1 MTLNS
6 TNESS
11 SSYTNAAYS
20 SKGVSGLASG
30 IDTESLVQSML
41 SGVQNKIDKQT
52 QKQKQIE
59 FKQEAYRDVIT
70 SINDFKSKYFSLTS
84 NSSIRL
90 ASLYGSMEAESST
103 KAVSV
108 TAANGGEDANFN
120 IQVARLA
127 TKTSVSSSKAS
138 TGTINSSASVADTAK
153 AQSFKYE
160 RTVNIKIG
168 DTTAKADLTGIS
180 DASEACSRINAAAG
194 KNIVSTTDSV
204 AVTSAD
210 GKALTQKFY
219 RGGSEYTGSVKITT
233 NTTYTDADGNALTYN
248 KDENKYYKANGEEFT
263 DTASVK
269 SHTTAT
275 YKDESGNEL
284 NVKYFDSEN
293 NEYTGDVNTSANV
306 VSKLTF
312 TNDEEFELSGTAAGM
327 AILGLGETVKSTAAK
342 DEDGNTIDNK
352 FEVTSTGFNANFAE
366 VGKASGTVDICLDGV
381 TKSFEIKEGESMTD
395 LADKVKKSFGTTIS
409 FTQDSS
415 TGAWNISAAGTG
427 RQLSISAKAD
437 TMEAIGFG
445 SNTTTV
451 ANQMLRTDSA
461 AKLGIGTEG
470 DTTTEYSFSINGCD
484 IKYTAEDSISSIMNK
499 INSSDAGVTMS
510 YNDLSDKFSIASN
523 STGEGFDI
531 SISGDDEGLFAK
543 LGFTMSGEDLDVGS
557 VKAGQNAIVNIDG
570 VTVERASNDFA
581 YNGMNISL
589 KSTTGNYL
597 DENGNFTENSDGS
610 LATVDGSVDNKA
622 EINTKRDV
630 TKIVDTLKAFVEDY
644 NKLIEDLNKKIHEDA
659 DYKKYPPLTDA
670 QKKEMS
676 DKEIELWEEK
686 TKVGLLRNDKDIS
699 TFLTEMRSAMYT
711 KGDSKFVLSNI
722 GINSSSEWSDFGKLS
737 IDEDTLKKA
746 LQSEPNEVA
755 KIFVGD
761 NGLATKLNK
770 ICDKCA
776 GTSSGAPG
784 ALVQIAGVKGKGTE
798 KNNQMQ
804 KELDSIKE
812 RLAKLNLTYETRK
825 ERFWKSFNAMEQ
837 AISSMNSQGDQLS
850 NFFM

>member
-6 TNESS
+6 TSESS
-11 SSYTNAAYS
+11 TYTNAAYS

-30 IDTESLVQSML
+30 IDTESVVQSML
-41 SGVQNKIDKQT
+41 SGIQVKIDKQT

-59 FKQEAYRDVIT
+59 YKQEAYRDVIT

-84 NSSIRL
+84 SSSIRL
-90 ASLYGSMEAESST
+90 ASLYGSMEAESSS
-103 KAVSV
+103 KAVSI
-108 TAANGGEDANFN
+108 TAANGNDDANFSM
-120 IQVARLA
+120 QVARLA
-127 TKTSVSSSKAS
+127 TNTSVSSAKAS
-138 TGTINSSASVADTAK
+138 TGSISSSANAADTAK
-153 AQSFKYE
+153 AASFKYE

-168 DTTAKADLTGIS
+168 DNTSTVDLTGIT
-180 DASEACSRINAAAG
+180 DASDACSRINAAVG
-194 KNIVSTTDSV
+194 SNIVSTTDSV
-204 AVTSAD
+204 TAADAD
-210 GKALTQKFY
+210 GKALTQKLY
-219 RGGSEYTGSVKITT
+219 KNGSEYTGNVKITT
-233 NTTYTDADGNALTYN
+233 DTTYTDADGNALTYN
-248 KDENKYYKANGEEFT
+248 KDENKYYKANGDEYT

-269 SHTTAT
+269 SHTTAK
-275 YKDESGNEL
+275 YYDESGNEL
-284 NVKYFDSEN
+284 NVKYFSSDDS
-293 NEYTGDVNTSANV
+293 EYTGDVNTSANV

-312 TNDEEFELSGTAAGM
+312 TNTSEFELSGTAAGM
-327 AILGLGETVKSTAAK
+327 AILGLGETAKSTAAK
-342 DEDGNTIDNK
+342 DEDGNTIENK
-352 FEVTSTGFNANFAE
+352 FELTSTGFNANFAE
-366 VGKASGTVDICLDGV
+366 VGKASGSVDISLDGV
-381 TKSFEIKEGESMTD
+381 TKSFDIKEGESMSD
-395 LADKVKKSFGTTIS
+395 LAEKVKKSFGTTIS
-409 FTQDSS
+409 FTQDSA
-415 TGAWNISAAGTG
+415 TGAWSITAAGTG

-445 SNTTTV
+445 ANTTTV

-461 AKLGIGTEG
+461 AKLGIGTAG
-470 DTTTEYSFSINGCD
+470 DETEYSFSINGCD
-484 IKYTAEDSISSIMNK
+484 IKYTADDTISSIMNK
-499 INSSDAGVTMS
+499 INSSDAGVKMS
-510 YNDLSDKFSIASN
+510 YNDLSDKFSIES
-523 STGEGFDI
+523 SSSGEGFDI
-531 SISGDDEGLFAK
+531 AIEGDDEGLFAK
-543 LGFTMSGEDLDVGS
+543 LGFTMSGDSLDASS

-570 VTVERASNDFA
+570 VTVERANNDFT

-597 DENGNFTENSDGS
+597 DENGNFTENADGS
-610 LATVDGSVDNKA
+610 LATVDGTDDNKA
-622 EINTKRDV
+622 EINTSRDV

-644 NKLIEDLNKKIHEDA
+644 NKIIEDLNKKIHEDA

-686 TKVGLLRNDKDIS
+686 TKVGLLRGDKDIS
-699 TFLTEMRSAMYT
+699 TFLSDMRSAMYT
-711 KGDSKFVLSNI
+711 KGDSKYVLSNI

-761 NGLATKLNK
+761 NGLATRLNK

-798 KNNQMQ
+798 KNNQIQ
-804 KELDSIKE
+804 TELDAIKE
-812 RLAKLNLTYETRK
+812 RLEKLNLTYETRK
-825 ERFWKSFNAMEQ
+825 ERFWKTFNAMEQ
-837 AISSMNSQGDQLS
+837 AIQSMNSQGDQLS